1 VLAVVLGADCRG
13 TLLYFLLYAEA
24 LAVFESVRDSLSAI
38 VLAWALIVSACCVIQ
53 DHPVHIPCGHVIAA
67 ADSAIRAHRGG
78 ERHQAHAASGP
89 TV

>member
-1 VLAVVLGADCRG
+1 VLTVVLGADCQG

-24 LAVFESVRDSLSAI
+24 PSGFKSVRDSLSAA
-38 VLAWALIVSACCVIQ
+38 VLAWALIMSACCVIQ
-53 DHPVHIPCGHVIAA
+53 DHLVHIPCGHIIAA

>member
-1 VLAVVLGADCRG
+1 MLTVVLGADCQG

-24 LAVFESVRDSLSAI
+24 PSGFKSVRDSLSAT
-38 VLAWALIVSACCVIQ
+38 VLAWALIMSACCVIQ

-78 ERHQAHAASGP
+78 ERHQANAASGP